1 MKFEDIE
8 SMIYIDNH
16 VIIDGVEMTINTP
29 LSNMKAV
36 QYLSGRDFIIEEPS
50 MNIVPLKKYQYV
62 LDEYVEAKKLVDNPI
77 VPELTVEEKI
87 QVAISLLKNNINYE
101 SPTECLNINWV
112 GGYES
117 AQMLNAKRTLCLEM
131 GLESCT
137 FTDSVDA
144 DHVLTLIEAKEV
156 CIKVAQEFEERR
168 AAYKA
173 KKRAI
178 EACTTIEEL
187 EAILL

>member
-1 MKFEDIE
+1 MIVTNIKNLKYSKADNSTIDLLASCEEYGEIPMTLNITDTEDL
-8 SMIYIDNH
+8 H
-16 VIIDGVEMTINTP
+16 VYFDGENEFPLEEYCMTQEIANYT
-29 LSNMKAV
+29 
-36 QYLSGRDFIIEEPS
+36 D
-50 MNIVPLKKYQYV
+50 
-62 LDEYVEAKKLVDNPI
+62 PI
-77 VPELTVEEKI
+77 SFKEKI

-112 GGYES
+112 GSYES

-131 GLESCT
+131 DLESCT
-137 FTDSVDA
+137 FTDSEDV

-156 CIKVAQEFEERR
+156 CIRVAQEFEERR

>member
-1 MKFEDIE
+1 MKVKKVRDLKY
-8 SMIYIDNH
+8 SAADKSRIDLF
-16 VIIDGVEMTINTP
+16 VTCDAFGEIATT
-29 LSNMKAV
+29 L
-36 QYLSGRDFIIEEPS
+36 
-50 MNIVPLKKYQYV
+50 NIVDTEDLHHFATGIFDLKTKQEILIPLE
-62 LDEYVEAKKLVDNPI
+62 EYCMTQKIANYTDP
-77 VPELTVEEKI
+77 LTLEEKI
-87 QVAISLLKNNINYE
+87 QVAISELKNNINYE

-131 GLESCT
+131 DLEYCT
-137 FTDSVDA
+137 FTDSEDT

-156 CIKVAQEFEERR
+156 CIKIAQEFEERR
-168 AAYKA
+168 IAYKA

-178 EACTTIEEL
+178 ETCITFEEL

>member
-1 MKFEDIE
+1 MNYARLEKDTNRFLGWHPDDIFSAIPIDCIEVSDEIYKQALKINANYYNNETKEFE
-8 SMIYIDNH
+8 
-16 VIIDGVEMTINTP
+16 V
-29 LSNMKAV
+29 K
-36 QYLSGRDFIIEEPS
+36 DFS
-50 MNIVPLKKYQYV
+50 SF
-62 LDEYVEAKKLVDNPI
+62 
-77 VPELTVEEKI
+77 EEKI
-87 QVAISLLKNNINYE
+87 KLALSKLKRNTNYE
-101 SPTECLNINWV
+101 VPTTCLDIAWL
-112 GGYES
+112 GGYDS
-117 AQMLNAKRTLCLEM
+117 AQMLSAKRTLCLEM
-131 GLESCT
+131 ELESCI

-178 EACTTIEEL
+178 ETCTTIEEL

>member
-1 MKFEDIE
+1 
-8 SMIYIDNH
+8 
-16 VIIDGVEMTINTP
+16 
-29 LSNMKAV
+29 
-36 QYLSGRDFIIEEPS
+36 
-50 MNIVPLKKYQYV
+50 
-62 LDEYVEAKKLVDNPI
+62 
-77 VPELTVEEKI
+77 
-87 QVAISLLKNNINYE
+87 
-101 SPTECLNINWV
+101 
-112 GGYES
+112 
-117 AQMLNAKRTLCLEM
+117 MLNAKRTLCLEM
-131 GLESCT
+131 ELESCT